1 MNQYCIYLLTQN
13 DYLKKQNK
21 KELPESFRVY
31 GGFSRYLEKDLI
43 LNHMTMHLSF
53 KVNCI
58 EVW

>member
-31 GGFSRYLEKDLI
+31 GGFSRYLEK
-43 LNHMTMHLSF
+43 
-53 KVNCI
+53 
-58 EVW
+58 